1 MRDYRRLAVWE
12 KSHKLTLDI
21 YAATGSF
28 PREEVY
34 GLTTQLRRAASSV
47 PTNIAEGC
55 GRSGD
60 AELRRFL
67 FIAMG
72 SANEMEYQLFLA
84 KDLGYLS
91 QMNYQPMIEKLDE
104 VKRMLSGLINRIQ
117 SSDQDS

>member
-12 KSHKLTLDI
+12 KSHKLTLDV
-21 YAATGSF
+21 YTATAAF

-34 GLTTQLRRAASSV
+34 GLTSQIRRSASSI
-47 PTNIAEGC
+47 PSNIAEGC
-55 GRSGD
+55 GRNGD

-84 KDLGYLS
+84 KDLGYLAEVS
-91 QMNYQPMIEKLDE
+91 YQSVLGKLDE
-104 VKRMLSGLINRIQ
+104 VKRMLSGLINRIE
-117 SSDQDS
+117 SADQD